1 MFSPEGWAHRKIYIW
16 VLPNTGATYL
26 KMFRALEM
34 PEGSFGMEENKDTEE
49 AFESYEMDTPT
60 CPQCGSTKLVYDYT
74 RGDVICAVCGYV
86 ISEREIDLGPEWRAF
101 TAEERERRSR
111 VGAPLTRLTPDSLS
125 TDIDWRSKD
134 AAGREI
140 GLRKKIEM
148 LRLRKWHVRA
158 RVQSSIERNLSQ
170 AAIELERLG
179 AQLGLP
185 KRILDRALEIYRRAL
200 ETSLVRGRSI
210 ESVMAAAVYAA
221 CREMRIP
228 RTLDEISK
236 FTRAGRKDVARCY
249 RLLVREA
256 TLKVP
261 LPSAVD
267 FVPRIGAILNL
278 SASTVRKAIDILKRA
293 QRTGLTAGKDPAGLA
308 AAAIYIAAM
317 MQGEMRTQ
325 KEVARAAQVTE
336 VTVRNRYKE
345 LVKKLDIRLPIKK
358 G

>member
-1 MFSPEGWAHRKIYIW
+1 MSEDEIRKRRVEDLLEAYD
-16 VLPNTGATYL
+16 NTIL
-26 KMFRALEM
+26 R
-34 PEGSFGMEENKDTEE
+34 
-49 AFESYEMDTPT
+49 
-60 CPQCGSTKLVYDYT
+60 CPHCGSDKLIYDYT
-74 RGDVICAVCGYV
+74 RGEIVCAVCGYV
-86 ISEREIDLGPEWRAF
+86 ISEREIDRGPEWRAF

-111 VGAPLTRLTPDSLS
+111 VGAPISRYGPDSLS

-158 RVQSSIERNLSQ
+158 RVQSSLERNLSQ

-185 KRILDRALEIYRRAL
+185 KRVLERALEIYRKAL

-210 ESVMAAAVYAA
+210 ESVMAAAVYAT
-221 CREMRIP
+221 CREMKIP
-228 RTLDEISK
+228 RTLDEIAK
-236 FTRAGRKDVARCY
+236 YTRAGRKDVARCY

-256 TLKVP
+256 AIKVP
-261 LPSAVD
+261 LPNAID

-278 SASTVRKAIDILKRA
+278 SASTIRRAIDILKQA
-293 QRTGLTAGKDPAGLA
+293 QKMGLTAGKDPAGLA

-345 LVKKLDIRLPIKK
+345 LVKKLNIKLPLKK
-358 G
+358 S

>member
-1 MFSPEGWAHRKIYIW
+1 MIDDKSDRRK
-16 VLPNTGATYL
+16 VEDL
-26 KMFRALEM
+26 LEM
-34 PEGSFGMEENKDTEE
+34 Y
-49 AFESYEMDTPT
+49 ESTILK
-60 CPQCGSTKLVYDYT
+60 CPHCGSDKLIYDYT
-74 RGDVICAVCGYV
+74 RGEIVCAVCGYV
-86 ISEREIDLGPEWRAF
+86 ISEREIDRGPEWRAF
-101 TAEERERRSR
+101 TAEEREKRSR
-111 VGAPLTRLTPDSLS
+111 VGAPISRYGPDSLS

-158 RVQSSIERNLSQ
+158 RVQSSLERNLSQ

-185 KRILDRALEIYRRAL
+185 KRVLERALEIYRKAL

-210 ESVMAAAVYAA
+210 ESVMAAAVYAT
-221 CREMRIP
+221 CREMKIP
-228 RTLDEISK
+228 RTLDEIARY
-236 FTRAGRKDVARCY
+236 TRAGRKDVARCY

-256 TLKVP
+256 AIKVP
-261 LPSAVD
+261 LPNAID
-267 FVPRIGAILNL
+267 FVPRIGAVLNL
-278 SASTVRKAIDILKRA
+278 SASTIRKAIDILMQA
-293 QRTGLTAGKDPAGLA
+293 QKMGLTAGKDPAGLA

-345 LVKKLDIRLPIKK
+345 LVKKLNIKLPLKK
-358 G
+358 S